1 MTTDSARNL
10 PIFFGHG
17 QADPVV
23 QFIYGKKSY
32 ELLKTALKMKDA
44 TEESIEGLSWNEY
57 PDLEHSTSAEELK
70 DLERWL
76 EKALPATES

>member
-1 MTTDSARNL
+1 MMTDSARNL

-17 QADPVV
+17 QSDPVV

-32 ELLKTALKMKDA
+32 EFLKTALKMKDA
-44 TEESIEGLSWNEY
+44 TEDSIQGLSWNEY
-57 PDLEHSTSAEELK
+57 PGLVHSTSTEELK
-70 DLERWL
+70 DLEKWL